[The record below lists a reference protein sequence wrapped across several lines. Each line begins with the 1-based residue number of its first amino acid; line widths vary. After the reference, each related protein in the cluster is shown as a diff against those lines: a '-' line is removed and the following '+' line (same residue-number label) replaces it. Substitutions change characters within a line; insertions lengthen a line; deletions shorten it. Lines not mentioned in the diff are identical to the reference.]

1 MHYSGFNSLADC
13 FFFFFSFPFAINGI
27 IKTIG
32 NLNTLSKTSNFPG
45 TTLEFEDLNI

>member
-1 MHYSGFNSLADC
+1 MHYSGFNSIAD
-13 FFFFFSFPFAINGI
+13 FFSSFSFPFAINGI